1 MGLRKIDIILSC
13 SERGHHY
20 STTRETLILRAPE
33 SMLAAMF
40 SGRHHQPLDENGE
53 VFIDRDG
60 VRFRHILNYLRTGET
75 RCDPAL
81 S

>member
-1 MGLRKIDIILSC
+1 
-13 SERGHHY
+13 
-20 STTRETLILRAPE
+20 
-33 SMLAAMF
+33 MLAAMF